1 MVAKTPPVDRS
12 RLSRGADFPDGLSP
26 EEEVAYRAIPPDVP
40 YVHHESFDSP
50 SAREPLPA
58 ECDRPPDAPAWPY
71 RPPRAEHA
79 APAGPATLRLS
90 RDDEARLFVQYNY
103 ARYRLAKLQAIP
115 PAART
120 LDQIRAMLAW
130 HRRALDTCAVLVR
143 ANLPLVLAMVRRFG
157 AQNVEASELVS
168 EGNFVLLRCVEKFD
182 AGRGFKFS
190 TYACRAILKGFARL
204 AAKVGRYRQRFP
216 VEFDPDLERSDH
228 AECRRQARRTS
239 RIEALREVLAD
250 NRAGLA
256 DVERTIVLERFGI
269 GSRGERKTLAAVART
284 VGCCPER
291 VRQIQRLA
299 LDKLRAALEDQCAPV

>member
-1 MVAKTPPVDRS
+1 
-12 RLSRGADFPDGLSP
+12 LSP
-26 EEEVAYRAIPPDVP
+26 EEEAAYRAIPPDVP
-40 YVHHESFDSP
+40 YVHDERFDSSP
-50 SAREPLPA
+50 APDWLPA
-58 ECDRPPDAPAWPY
+58 EYDRLRDAPPWPY
-71 RPPRAEHA
+71 RPPAAEHP
-79 APAGPATLRLS
+79 APARPTTPKLS
-90 RDDEARLFVQYNY
+90 RDAEARLFLQYNY

-120 LDQIRAMLAW
+120 VAQIRAMIAW
-130 HRRALDTCAVLVR
+130 HRRAQDTCAVLVR
-143 ANLPLVLAMVRRFG
+143 ANLPLVLAMVKRFR

-168 EGNFVLLRCVEKFD
+168 EGNFVLLRCVAKFD
-182 AGRGFKFS
+182 AARGFKFS

-228 AECRRQARRTS
+228 AESKRRARRVL

-269 GSRGERKTLAAVART
+269 ASRGERKTLADVARNL
-284 VGCCPER
+284 GCCPER

-299 LDKLRAALEDQCAPV
+299 LDKLRDAIEDECAV